1 MLISYSTTSTLQK
14 LIQNLYL
21 RNLSS
26 FYKWFAENENF
37 LKYLVRKFINIVSYD
52 ISGLRISKKEK
63 FYKKLEY
70 FARKFS
76 YLITLK
82 IISS

>member
-14 LIQNLYL
+14 LNQNLYL